1 MWIMCVRGRTGH
13 SLDLK
18 VSGDGSLARECNTV
32 GTFSSDGCFPGI
44 LLGIH
49 ISIVYNL
56 ESTLLTLDDLHNSSS
71 NSCSSGNV

>member
-13 SLDLK
+13 SLHLE

-32 GTFSSDGCFPGI
+32 GTFPSDSCLPGI

-49 ISIVYNL
+49 ISIVYDL